1 MIEETGD
8 GERREALKRERSRQ
22 PGQPQEPKQY
32 ALVVALWP
40 AGEWAAAVVEDEL
53 GLRVVH
59 RHNPG
64 CSDGSCGVDTTRP
77 GWTVAEAIELAEKK
91 RDEMLAASLPYWGPP
106 ASIDTII
113 EPTGDAG
120 RLEARVKAG
129 PEAPR
134 PPTPAPD
141 PVPGGLAA
149 AVLLAFMGLHAA
161 ARLPARVLGTIV
173 GLAVLGAAL
182 VGLVALGWTVWQDRE
197 VIRCWRR
204 VLAEAHEEQRE
215 RVTKWTRRLRGC
227 R

>member
-113 EPTGDAG
+113 EPTGDAIARRESTATDEVNVRRIVENLSDETG
-120 RLEARVKAG
+120 LQCHPHDVTVRRAGGELELTFHCTM
-129 PEAPR
+129 EAD
-134 PPTPAPD
+134 TPITDA
-141 PVPGGLAA
+141 
-149 AVLLAFMGLHAA
+149 HAITEQ
-161 ARLPARVLGTIV
+161 VE
-173 GLAVLGAAL
+173 
-182 VGLVALGWTVWQDRE
+182 TV
-197 VIRCWRR
+197 
-204 VLAEAHEEQRE
+204 
-215 RVTKWTRRLRGC
+215 LRGQVPNLG
-227 R
+227 RVVIHVEPTGA